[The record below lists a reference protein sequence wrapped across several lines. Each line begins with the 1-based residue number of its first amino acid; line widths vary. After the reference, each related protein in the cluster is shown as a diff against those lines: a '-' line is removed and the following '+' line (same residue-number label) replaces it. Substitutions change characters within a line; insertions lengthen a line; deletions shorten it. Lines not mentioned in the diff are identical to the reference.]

1 MKHKTTVDVLR
12 NLLSVIAVREAKR
25 HFTLHFIR
33 LGEHPG
39 TLSGDAEPISDQTV
53 SLKRASVSMVSVE
66 INPT

>member
-33 LGEHPG
+33 
-39 TLSGDAEPISDQTV
+39 DAEPISDQTV

-66 INPT
+66 IIPT